1 MNITVNTDSY
11 LVKEI
16 LKKTTLTKTLKVG
29 DKIKL
34 IGYLD
39 SNNYSYTKLKSTQFQ
54 LVINGKKT
62 DIFMPQ
68 RKMETFLSEQLNVIN
83 ITKNDEIHSF
93 EELDLKSVNL
103 DETNLDNDFVP
114 IDKVFKAYKS
124 EEYFKE
130 LTKLFYN
137 NSVVDFIRESFYKG
151 NSSYDYYFKVLY
163 EKENIKTLVTYKLK
177 QNWDTNKLTS
187 KLKPSSVEFK
197 ILK

>member
-16 LKKTTLTKTLKVG
+16 LKKTTLTKTLKTG

-93 EELDLKSVNL
+93 EDLDLKVVDL
-103 DETNLDNDFVP
+103 DETNLDNDFVS

-163 EKENIKTLVTYKLK
+163 EKENIKTLVIYKLK
-177 QNWDTNKLTS
+177 KNWNPNTLTS

>member
-11 LVKEI
+11 LIKEI

-39 SNNYSYTKLKSTQFQ
+39 SNNYSYSKLKSTQFQ

-103 DETNLDNDFVP
+103 DETNLDSDFVP

-163 EKENIKTLVTYKLK
+163 EKENIKTLVIYKLK
-177 QNWDTNKLTS
+177 QNWDANKLTS

>member
-1 MNITVNTDSY
+1 MNITVSTDLY

-29 DKIKL
+29 DEIKL

-68 RKMETFLSEQLNVIN
+68 RKMETFLSQQLNVIN
-83 ITKNDEIHSF
+83 INKNDEIHYF
-93 EELDLKSVNL
+93 EEQDLKSVEL
-103 DETNLDNDFVP
+103 EDTNLGNDFVS
-114 IDKVFKAYKS
+114 INKVLKAYES

-137 NSVVDFIRESFYKG
+137 DSVVDFIRESYYKG
-151 NSSYDYYFKVLY
+151 NDSYDYYFKVLY
-163 EKENIKTLVTYKLK
+163 EKDNYKTLVIYKIEN
-177 QNWDTNKLTS
+177 NWNPNTLRSKMKLST
-187 KLKPSSVEFK
+187 VEFK

>member
-16 LKKTTLTKTLKVG
+16 LKKTTLTKTLKTG

-39 SNNYSYTKLKSTQFQ
+39 SNNYSYSKLKSTQFQ

-68 RKMETFLSEQLNVIN
+68 RKMETFLSEQLNVVN

-103 DETNLDNDFVP
+103 DETNLDNDFVS
-114 IDKVFKAYKS
+114 IDNVFKAYKS

-137 NSVVDFIRESFYKG
+137 NSVVDFIRESLYKG

-163 EKENIKTLVTYKLK
+163 EKENIKTLVIYKLK
-177 QNWDTNKLTS
+177 QNWDANKLTS

>member
-93 EELDLKSVNL
+93 EDLDLKSVNL
-103 DETNLDNDFVP
+103 DETNLDSDFVP
-114 IDKVFKAYKS
+114 IDNVFKAYKS

-163 EKENIKTLVTYKLK
+163 EKENIKTLVIYKLK

>member
-39 SNNYSYTKLKSTQFQ
+39 SNNYSYSKLKSTQFQ

-114 IDKVFKAYKS
+114 IDKVFKTYKS

-163 EKENIKTLVTYKLK
+163 EKENIKTLVIYKLK
-177 QNWDTNKLTS
+177 QNWDANKLTS

>member
-16 LKKTTLTKTLKVG
+16 LKKTTLTKTLKTG

-93 EELDLKSVNL
+93 EDLDLKAVDL
-103 DETNLDNDFVP
+103 DETNLNNDFVP
-114 IDKVFKAYKS
+114 IDKVLKAYKS

-163 EKENIKTLVTYKLK
+163 EKENIKTLVIYKLK
-177 QNWDTNKLTS
+177 QNWNPNTLTS

>member
-39 SNNYSYTKLKSTQFQ
+39 SNNYSYSKLKSTQFQ

-68 RKMETFLSEQLNVIN
+68 RKMETFLSEQLNVVN

-103 DETNLDNDFVP
+103 DETNLDNDFVS
-114 IDKVFKAYKS
+114 IDNVFKAYKS

-137 NSVVDFIRESFYKG
+137 NSVVDFIRESLYKG

-163 EKENIKTLVTYKLK
+163 EKENIKTLVIYKLK
-177 QNWDTNKLTS
+177 QNWDANKLTS

>member
-39 SNNYSYTKLKSTQFQ
+39 SNNYSYSKLKSTQFQ

-93 EELDLKSVNL
+93 EDLDLKVVDL
-103 DETNLDNDFVP
+103 DETNLDSDFVP

-163 EKENIKTLVTYKLK
+163 EKENIKTLVIYKLK
-177 QNWDTNKLTS
+177 QNWNPNTLTS

>member
-1 MNITVNTDSY
+1 MR
-11 LVKEI
+11 
-16 LKKTTLTKTLKVG
+16 KT
-29 DKIKL
+29 IKL
-34 IGYLD
+34 NLI
-39 SNNYSYTKLKSTQFQ
+39 
-54 LVINGKKT
+54 
-62 DIFMPQ
+62 
-68 RKMETFLSEQLNVIN
+68 TFCLLNVIN

-93 EELDLKSVNL
+93 EDLDLKVVDLN
-103 DETNLDNDFVP
+103 ETNLDSDFVP

-163 EKENIKTLVTYKLK
+163 KKENIKTLVIYKLK
-177 QNWDTNKLTS
+177 QNWDVNKLTS

>member
-16 LKKTTLTKTLKVG
+16 LKKTTLTKTLKTG

-103 DETNLDNDFVP
+103 DETNLDNGL
-114 IDKVFKAYKS
+114 I
-124 EEYFKE
+124 
-130 LTKLFYN
+130 
-137 NSVVDFIRESFYKG
+137 
-151 NSSYDYYFKVLY
+151 
-163 EKENIKTLVTYKLK
+163 
-177 QNWDTNKLTS
+177 
-187 KLKPSSVEFK
+187 
-197 ILK
+197 

>member
-1 MNITVNTDSY
+1 MNITVSTDLY

-29 DKIKL
+29 DEIKL

-68 RKMETFLSEQLNVIN
+68 RKMETFLSQQLNVIN
-83 ITKNDEIHSF
+83 INKNDEIHYF
-93 EELDLKSVNL
+93 EEQDLKSVEL
-103 DETNLDNDFVP
+103 EDTNLGNDFVP
-114 IDKVFKAYKS
+114 INEVLKAYKS

-137 NSVVDFIRESFYKG
+137 DSVVDFIRESYYKG

-163 EKENIKTLVTYKLK
+163 EKDCYKSLVIYKIENNWNSNTLR
-177 QNWDTNKLTS
+177 S
-187 KLKPSSVEFK
+187 KMKSSTIEFK

>member
-1 MNITVNTDSY
+1 MNITVSTDLY

-16 LKKTTLTKTLKVG
+16 LNKTTLTKTLKVG
-29 DKIKL
+29 DEIKL

-68 RKMETFLSEQLNVIN
+68 RKMETFLKEQLIVVN
-83 ITKNDEIHSF
+83 ISKDDEIHYF
-93 EELDLKSVNL
+93 EEQDLKSVEL
-103 DETNLDNDFVP
+103 EDTNLGNDFVP
-114 IDKVFKAYKS
+114 ITKVLKAYES
-124 EEYFKE
+124 DEYFKE

-137 NSVVDFIRESFYKG
+137 DSVVDFIRESYYKG
-151 NSSYDYYFKVLY
+151 NGSYDYYFKVLY
-163 EKENIKTLVTYKLK
+163 EKDNYKTLVIYKIEN
-177 QNWDTNKLTS
+177 NWNSNTLRS
-187 KLKPSSVEFK
+187 KMKSSTIEFK

>member
-1 MNITVNTDSY
+1 MNITVNTDLY

-16 LKKTTLTKTLKVG
+16 LKKTTLTKTIKVG

-39 SNNYSYTKLKSTQFQ
+39 SNNYSYSKLKSTQFQ

-68 RKMETFLSEQLNVIN
+68 RKMETFLSEQLNVVN

-103 DETNLDNDFVP
+103 DETNLDNDFVS
-114 IDKVFKAYKS
+114 IDNVFKAYKS

-137 NSVVDFIRESFYKG
+137 NSVVDFIRESLYKG

-163 EKENIKTLVTYKLK
+163 EKENIKTLVIYKLK
-177 QNWDTNKLTS
+177 QNWDANKLTS